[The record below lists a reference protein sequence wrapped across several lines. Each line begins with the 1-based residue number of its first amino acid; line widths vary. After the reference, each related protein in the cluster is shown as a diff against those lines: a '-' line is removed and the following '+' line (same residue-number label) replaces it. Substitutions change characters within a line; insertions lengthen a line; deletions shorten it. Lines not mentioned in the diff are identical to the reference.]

1 MNSIT
6 VVGNLT
12 RDPELR
18 FLQSGRPVCNMGL
31 ASSRRYQVNG
41 EWQEQTTLFNLTL
54 WGEAGENA
62 ASTFTKGMRVI
73 ASGRMES
80 REYEHEG
87 QKRTAFDFIVDEM
100 GPSIRWARAQVEK
113 ITREGGP
120 AASAPAASSGGSGTH
135 DPIYSDE
142 PPF

>member
-1 MNSIT
+1 MNNIT

-41 EWQEQTTLFNLTL
+41 EWQEQTTFFNLTL

-62 ASTFTKGMRVI
+62 AATFTKGMRVI

-87 QKRTAFDFIVDEM
+87 QKRTAFDLIVDEM
-100 GPSIRWARAQVEK
+100 GPSVRWARAQVERM
-113 ITREGGP
+113 TREGGS
-120 AASAPAASSGGSGTH
+120 AAPAAAPSSAAAGHH
-135 DPIYSDE
+135 DPIYADE